1 MVTDPR
7 DMVIETCR
15 YKIWFDQTMQA
26 HIESKL
32 TDNEMI
38 ADRITFSIFCDMY
51 YSTGVENE
59 FKFLDVYD
67 DQKSILSDV
76 VQMFTE
82 ATEISVQNGPH
93 IITLNYCNADDDE
106 WASPIPNWLNN
117 EPLYLSY
124 VRDINARRAYWVIKT
139 APGAEDYVRLHAVDS
154 MIVGDLY
161 SELQLNQDKFSLLL

>member
-7 DMVIETCR
+7 DMVIETFR

-32 TDNEMI
+32 TSNEML
-38 ADRITFSIFCDMY
+38 ADRITFSAWCDMY

-67 DQKSILSDV
+67 DQKCILSDV
-76 VQMFTE
+76 VQMFLE
-82 ATEISVQNGPH
+82 ATEISVQEGPR
-93 IITLNYCNADDDE
+93 ITTLKYDADDDE
-106 WASPIPNWLNN
+106 WVSPIPNKLSNK
-117 EPLYLSY
+117 PLYLSY
-124 VRDINARRAYWVIKT
+124 VRDINTSRAYWVIKS
-139 APGAEDYVRLHAVDS
+139 APNAEDYVRLYAVDS

-161 SELQLNQDKFSLLL
+161 SELQLNQEKFSLLL

>member
-7 DMVIETCR
+7 DMVIETLR

-38 ADRITFSIFCDMY
+38 ADRITFSAFCDMY
-51 YSTGVENE
+51 YSTQEGNA
-59 FKFLDVYD
+59 FKYLDVYD
-67 DQKSILSDV
+67 DQNSILSDV

-82 ATEISVQNGPH
+82 ATEISVQEGPR
-93 IITLNYCNADDDE
+93 IITLKYDADDDA
-106 WASPIPNWLNN
+106 WVSPIPNKLSN

-124 VRDINARRAYWVIKT
+124 VRDINASRAYWVIKT
-139 APGAEDYVRLHAVDS
+139 APGAEDYVRLYAIDS

>member
-7 DMVIETCR
+7 DMVIETYR

-32 TDNEMI
+32 ADNEMI
-38 ADRITFSIFCDMY
+38 ADRITFSAWCDMY

-67 DQKSILSDV
+67 DQNSVLSDV
-76 VQMFTE
+76 VQMFVE
-82 ATEISVQNGPH
+82 ATEISVQEGPR
-93 IITLNYCNADDDE
+93 ITTLKYDADGDA
-106 WASPIPNWLNN
+106 WVSPIPHMFNDK
-117 EPLYLSY
+117 PLYLSY
-124 VRDINARRAYWVIKT
+124 VRDIHAHRAYWVIKT
-139 APGAEDYVRLHAVDS
+139 APGAEDYVRLYAVDS

-161 SELQLNQDKFSLLL
+161 SELQLNQEKFSLLL

>member
-7 DMVIETCR
+7 DMVIETFR

-32 TDNEMI
+32 TGNEML
-38 ADRITFSIFCDMY
+38 ADRITFSAWCDMY
-51 YSTGVENE
+51 YSTEVENE

-67 DQKSILSDV
+67 NRNSILADV

-82 ATEISVQNGPH
+82 ATEISVQEGPR
-93 IITLNYCNADDDE
+93 IITLKYSEDDDD
-106 WASPIPNWLNN
+106 WVSPVPNMLNN
-117 EPLYLSY
+117 EPMYLSY
-124 VRDINARRAYWVIKT
+124 VRDINARRAYWVIKS
-139 APGAEDYVRLHAVDS
+139 APGAEDYVRLYAIDS

-161 SELQLNQDKFSLLL
+161 TELQLNQEKFSLLL